1 MHEACNLWHSW
12 ARSSLQPKLFFLFDV
27 STPQGVV
34 GNRRQA
40 ELEQAWLDGQ
50 KKITTLWVI
59 RLQGPNQANPSPC
72 SG

>member
-1 MHEACNLWHSW
+1 MRHATCGT
-12 ARSSLQPKLFFLFDV
+12 AGPVAVFSLNFFFLFDV

-40 ELEQAWLDGQ
+40 ELEQVWLDGQ

-59 RLQGPNQANPSPC
+59 RLQDPNQASPSPC